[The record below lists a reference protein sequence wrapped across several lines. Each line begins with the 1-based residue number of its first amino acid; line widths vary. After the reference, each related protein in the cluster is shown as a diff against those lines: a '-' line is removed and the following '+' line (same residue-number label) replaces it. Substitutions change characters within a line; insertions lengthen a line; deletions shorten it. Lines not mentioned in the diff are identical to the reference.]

1 VRGVERST
9 DGRRGIERRDAVQEE
24 HRVAG
29 AVTQDLE
36 LDAVGREPIER
47 RHQ

>member
-1 VRGVERST
+1 
-9 DGRRGIERRDAVQEE
+9 VQKE

-29 AVTQDLE
+29 AGPQDLE
-36 LDAVGREPIER
+36 LDAMGREPIER